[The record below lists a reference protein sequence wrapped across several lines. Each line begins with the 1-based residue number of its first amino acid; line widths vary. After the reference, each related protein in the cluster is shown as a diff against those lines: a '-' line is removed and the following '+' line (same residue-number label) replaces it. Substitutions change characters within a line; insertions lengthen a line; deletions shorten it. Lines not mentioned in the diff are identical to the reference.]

1 MQNFET
7 LFRRAW
13 ERSRE
18 AKLSVYILLNWL
30 ILASLAAGIAVEKTL
45 TWLVF
50 RRAEKT
56 AAARKI
62 RERCLR
68 YDELLKR

>member
-30 ILASLAAGIAVEKTL
+30 ILAALAAGIAVAGTVAYRS
-45 TWLVF
+45 LVER
-50 RRAEKT
+50 RRAEQS
-56 AAARKI
+56 I
-62 RERCLR
+62 VEVNPELR
-68 YDELLKR
+68 RI